1 MRLISIA
8 ALSIMGLSACLG
20 PAPQSADPAPAV
32 QTTIAFTAPMD
43 PGMISCTALSNPAAL
58 AVATD
63 WTMGQARAAVMAGRM
78 ATAPTPDAMS
88 VALANYCT
96 ANGSSNVRTAARTM
110 GA

>member
-1 MRLISIA
+1 MGLISIA
-8 ALSIMGLSACLG
+8 TLSIIGLSACLD
-20 PAPQSADPAPAV
+20 PAPQSDDPAV

-43 PGMISCTALSNPAAL
+43 PGIISCAALSNPAAL
-58 AVATD
+58 AVATE

-78 ATAPTPDAMS
+78 ASAPKPDAMS

-96 ANGSSNVRTAARTM
+96 ANETSNVRAAARTM